1 MKFMVSTVSKST
13 LILFISAVMAAVL
26 LISMLLIGTQTVAWF
41 KSFDVLDHP
50 GEFSNF
56 VTLVDYSLDG
66 KTWVTVDATKPIPV
80 TLDTLDDIRVR
91 VTYKSAH
98 HTAYLRVSL
107 FGGFYNANTKTYLP
121 QSAGCWSF
129 DLTDTTKWHLSGE
142 HVYYTEKLSTPET
155 TQDAAMEL
163 ETFKINATLPDTV
176 SAHQAYS
183 GELYIIVDAVQPN
196 RYTQLWEIDRLP
208 WMAE

>member
-1 MKFMVSTVSKST
+1 MKAVVTTVSKST

-26 LISMLLIGTQTVAWF
+26 LMSMLLIGTQTVAWF
-41 KSFDVLDHP
+41 KSHTVVEHP

-56 VTLVDYSLDG
+56 ITLVDYSLDG
-66 KTWVTVDATKPIPV
+66 KSWVTVDATKPIPV

-107 FGGFYNANTKTYLP
+107 FGGFHNQNTGTYLP
-121 QSAGCWSF
+121 LTADCWSF
-129 DLTDTTKWHLSGE
+129 SKGESNKWMTSGDYL
-142 HVYYTEKLSTPET
+142 YYTQLLDTPASS
-155 TQDAAMEL
+155 D
-163 ETFKINATLPDTV
+163 TLILDTLQV
-176 SAHQAYS
+176 NMTKPANISNHQAYS

-196 RYTQLWEIDRLP
+196 RYTQLWGIDRLP